1 MDIVLGVTQRS
12 ILGLLYFN
20 ISLADLFFT
29 VFSMDIA
36 NYANDNTSYATAN
49 DIDSLIASLEET
61 SESLFTWFD
70 NNLMKIMLINA
81 TFCSVLMKK

>member
-1 MDIVLGVTQRS
+1 MDIVLGVTQGS
-12 ILGLLYFN
+12 ILGLLFFN

-49 DIDSLIASLEET
+49 IDSLIASLEET
-61 SESLFTWFD
+61 SESSFTWFD